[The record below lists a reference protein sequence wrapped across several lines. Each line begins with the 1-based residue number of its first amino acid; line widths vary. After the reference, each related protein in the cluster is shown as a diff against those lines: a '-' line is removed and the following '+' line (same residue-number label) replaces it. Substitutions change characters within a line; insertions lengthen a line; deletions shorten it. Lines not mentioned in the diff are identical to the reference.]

1 MTRPRLTRALTIGL
15 AVLYVVAGVAGV
27 AGFAETVRAV
37 SLDDRR
43 PWFWFATLVG
53 GGVLVLVG
61 AAITQRHPNVGRG
74 LVCVGSLLGIP
85 ATVRTIVVPLLAVT
99 VVLLTVG
106 EHVATAH
113 PE

>member
-27 AGFAETVRAV
+27 AGLAETVRAV

-99 VVLLTVG
+99 VVLLTVR
-106 EHVATAH
+106 EHVATTH